1 LILLLFHCSFA
12 ATIYLTPASKSAQG
26 DSPVK
31 KTLAVLF
38 AIGISVAYAAS
49 SYRVTLS
56 KPTTINGTDLKAG
69 DCKVEIQGD
78 KVVIKQGKTSVESN
92 VSVENA
98 AQKYVITSVGYDAD
112 RANEVRDIRIGG
124 TNVKLT
130 FGTDAKSAS
139 AAGSK

>member
-1 LILLLFHCSFA
+1 M
-12 ATIYLTPASKSAQG
+12 
-26 DSPVK
+26 K

-49 SYRVTLS
+49 SYSVTLS
-56 KPTTINGTDLKAG
+56 KPTTINGTELKAG

-98 AQKYVITSVGYDAD
+98 AQKYVFTSVGYDAD
-112 RANEVRDIRIGG
+112 RANEVHDIRLGG

-130 FGTDAKSAS
+130 FGTDAKTAS